1 MQSLYGAI
9 ANTNKKEIM
18 AVSVDKVYQKVLAL
32 TNKEQRGYITPQEFN
47 LFADHAQLDI
57 FEQYFYDLEQRQR
70 GIGNELDYG
79 DIVSTL
85 EEKISMFERVDSFV
99 GAQVS
104 GEVLVSS
111 NVSGLHKLGG
121 IKVKYAVNENYINAD
136 KIQSNELNKY
146 INSPLAA
153 PTKSN
158 PVYTKYS
165 SSSDSIKIKIFP
177 APIETGDS
185 VNIDYIVK
193 PSSPNW
199 TYLISGDNALYN
211 PNGIGHNNFVLHGSE
226 ENNLVIKIL
235 QLAGVAIKD
244 FNLVQVA
251 AQEEA
256 VTTQQQKQ

>member
-1 MQSLYGAI
+1 
-9 ANTNKKEIM
+9 M

-79 DIVSTL
+79 DIVSTI
-85 EEKISMFERVDSFV
+85 EEKISMFEKVDNFV
-99 GAQVS
+99 GVQQS

-111 NVSGLHKLGG
+111 NISDLHKLGG
-121 IKVKYAVNENYINAD
+121 VKVKYGTNENYINAD

-146 INSPLAA
+146 VNSPLAA
-153 PTKSN
+153 PSKSN

-165 SSSDSIKIKIFP
+165 SASDFIKIKVLP

-185 VNIDYIVK
+185 VNVDYIVK
-193 PSSPNW
+193 PLSPNW
-199 TYLISGDNALYN
+199 TYVLSGNNALYD
-211 PNGIGHNNFVLHGSE
+211 PNGVGHRDFQLHGSE
-226 ENNLVIKIL
+226 ESNLVIKIL

-244 FNLVQVA
+244 FNLTQVA
-251 AQEEA
+251 AQEE
-256 VTTQQQKQ
+256 VSTTQQQKQ